1 MELGIERPSLLWL
14 WGPNSIMVVYM
25 DPLGKLMDLKW
36 KGEASGMLTL
46 TLALVAVDGC
56 TSAAEIQKLP
66 LNKRFRV

>member
-1 MELGIERPSLLWL
+1 
-14 WGPNSIMVVYM
+14 MVVYM